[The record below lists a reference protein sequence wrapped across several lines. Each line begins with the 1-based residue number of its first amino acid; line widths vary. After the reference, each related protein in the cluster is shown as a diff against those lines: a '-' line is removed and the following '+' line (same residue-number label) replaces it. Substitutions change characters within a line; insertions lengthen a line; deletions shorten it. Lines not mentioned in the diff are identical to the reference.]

1 MGYVSVYSGTD
12 TITLPTNPK
21 YFVKLRKCL
30 SRAQLKQ
37 AEGMLTQAVIDMQG
51 NGSIR
56 PDVSGYR
63 NAMVL
68 FSLAEWNIDDEDGNV
83 LPINPSTVDLLAG
96 PDFDAVWN
104 RVDKLNSEME
114 PEDQAR
120 FPEAG

>member
-1 MGYVSVYSGTD
+1 MGYVAVFSGTD
-12 TITLPTNPK
+12 KLVLPSSPQ
-21 YFVKLRKCL
+21 YYVLLRKCL

-37 AEGMLTQAVIDMQG
+37 AESLLTQAVIDMQG
-51 NGSIR
+51 NGSVK
-56 PDVSGYR
+56 PDVAGYR

-68 FSLAEWNIDDEDGNV
+68 FSLADWNLDDENGNV
-83 LPINPSTVDLLAG
+83 LPITPATVDMLAG

-104 RVDKLNSEME
+104 RVDELNSDME